1 MSKSK
6 LFDYNTSFS
15 VIRTNPKI
23 SGNFKITVDSSGGV
37 WFNSMNANET
47 LSSSRFKK
55 FPISGQNSYS
65 VDLFNY
71 FDQGTL
77 SKNIVFQVANFTD
90 GNRKSSENFTGQ
102 YDFFYASGA
111 SVLSDKN
118 YSESF
123 RYFQPLW
130 IKNEI

>member
-71 FDQGTL
+71 F
-77 SKNIVFQVANFTD
+77 
-90 GNRKSSENFTGQ
+90 
-102 YDFFYASGA
+102 
-111 SVLSDKN
+111 
-118 YSESF
+118 
-123 RYFQPLW
+123 
-130 IKNEI
+130 